1 VTDQREFAA
10 MTVGRR
16 QLGVDGERAAER
28 FLRRRG
34 YTIVARNY
42 RCRVGEIDLIAL
54 DGNSVVFVEV
64 KTLSGAVFGAPHD
77 AVGVRKQRQ
86 LGRVAEHYLAAQ
98 RLEDRDVRFDVVSV
112 AQRGD
117 ELVCELIRDAFDPAE
132 PNDW

>member
-1 VTDQREFAA
+1 
-10 MTVGRR
+10 MTAERR
-16 QLGVDGERAAER
+16 QLGSDGERAAER

-54 DGNSVVFVEV
+54 DGSSVVFVEV
-64 KTLSGAVFGAPHD
+64 KTLSGTAFGAPYD

-86 LGRVAEHYLAAQ
+86 LARVAEYYLAAQ

-112 AQRGD
+112 AQRGG
-117 ELVCELIRDAFDPAE
+117 EFVCELLRDAFDPDE
-132 PNDW
+132 PGEW

>member
-1 VTDQREFAA
+1 
-10 MTVGRR
+10 MTVERR
-16 QLGVDGERAAER
+16 RLGVDGERAAER

-34 YTIVARNY
+34 YTIIERNY

-64 KTLSGAVFGAPHD
+64 KTLSAALFGAPHD
-77 AVGVRKQRQ
+77 AVGGRKQRQ
-86 LGRVAEHYLAAQ
+86 LARVAEYYLAAQ
-98 RLEDRDVRFDVVSV
+98 RLEDREVRFDVVSV

-117 ELVCELIRDAFDPAE
+117 DLVCELIRDAFDAGE